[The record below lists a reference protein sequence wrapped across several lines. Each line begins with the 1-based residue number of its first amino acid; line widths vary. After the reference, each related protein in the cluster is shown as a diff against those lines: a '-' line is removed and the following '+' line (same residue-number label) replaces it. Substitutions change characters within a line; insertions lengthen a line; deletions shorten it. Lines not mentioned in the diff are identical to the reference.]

1 MFLGIGMGRSAVA
14 VIRVSGPKATEVAVK
29 MGRIKKDLLVPRK
42 ACLRNLVDPEN
53 GEVLDSALLLWF
65 PQPHSFTGEDSV
77 GSSMKGINL
86 TILMLASLNFV

>member
-53 GEVLDSALLLWF
+53 GGYWIQHYFYGFLSPIHF
-65 PQPHSFTGEDSV
+65 
-77 GSSMKGINL
+77 
-86 TILMLASLNFV
+86 